1 MDSGYFK
8 RQIELWGEDR
18 QKALAKKS
26 ILIVGAGGLGSSLG
40 FALGGSGIGHITI
53 IDFDRVSKHNIHRQ
67 IAFDLESVG
76 EYKVDVLAKK
86 MEARYEGVEV
96 ECIKKSFIE
105 AKESLGVFDLIL
117 DATDNFEAR
126 SEIDSFAKTRKTPW
140 IYCSVE
146 EFMTQICFFD
156 KKSFSAFATKKHTPK
171 GIAAPIVMLA
181 ASVEANLAIR
191 YLAGLEIEKD
201 LFHYI
206 YFDKN
211 GSIELKKFSFE

>member
-86 MEARYEGVEV
+86 MKARYEGVEV